1 MDALER
7 AAAELG
13 IRAAKARYAQGV
25 DSGDWELFASAFAE
39 NAVWDLRGWAVAR
52 NPVTGEWNGDNCSV
66 GLELLESLDSVL
78 PWPIE
83 GRAAI
88 KSAVE
93 GGSGDEQLE
102 SLDSQHYVG
111 FHELSSPLIKIL
123 TDTTAAVTWH
133 VHDVSTYPEGAPFRS
148 FSGFGFYHETY
159 VKEDETWLIASCRI
173 SRLMCHIS

>member
-1 MDALER
+1 MRGRKRLRVRCAAGHALPVARISGLLSAVRASAGVVVVRIPSDRYRHGPLRVLLSSWAMSSGPHVQRIGNMDALER

-102 SLDSQHYVG
+102 
-111 FHELSSPLIKIL
+111 
-123 TDTTAAVTWH
+123 
-133 VHDVSTYPEGAPFRS
+133 
-148 FSGFGFYHETY
+148 
-159 VKEDETWLIASCRI
+159 
-173 SRLMCHIS
+173 